1 MRIEQVVAHLQ
12 HHHREI
18 ETSLREGQALLD
30 DGDASQLKAIALV
43 RWQLM
48 RALRAYQLFK
58 HTEIF
63 NPIIASGA
71 LPRAREA
78 EDLKQ
83 RCILI
88 GEAYQEHVKQWS
100 LSGPAHSWP
109 TYIKEAQEII
119 RRIRTHLNEETLSV
133 EALIAN
139 LKRTRQRE

>member
-1 MRIEQVVAHLQ
+1 MHTEHVIAHLQ
-12 HHHREI
+12 QHQREI
-18 ETSLREGQALLD
+18 EASLREGQALLA
-30 DGDASQLKAIALV
+30 DGNALQLKAIALV

-71 LPRAREA
+71 PSRAREA
-78 EDLKQ
+78 EELKQ
-83 RCILI
+83 RCIVI
-88 GEAYQEHVKQWS
+88 GEAYREHVQRWS

-109 TYIKEAQEII
+109 DYLKETQEII
-119 RRIRTHLNEETLSV
+119 RRIRAHLDQETLGV
-133 EALIAN
+133 AALIAN